1 MIRSAVLK
9 PGLRRSLFLIIP
21 FALLLGSGCQVART
35 TTRAPEYHPAKHAEW
50 SMREEIRT
58 SAARHIGTKYSY
70 AGTTPQ
76 TGFDCSGFT
85 SYVLGQVDIHL
96 PHQSGLQAQTGEA
109 TRVADLK
116 AGDLV
121 YFTRNGKV
129 FHVALVESNEP
140 DGITVIHSTSSR
152 GVIRENISQSSYW
165 KPKIAGGRN
174 VIQGNLTASR

>member
-116 AGDLV
+116 AAGLLDSRLPPGFEVPDPGLGLRGEGEDEELDLD
-121 YFTRNGKV
+121 GEDSPD
-129 FHVALVESNEP
+129 FHVDFMEDE
-140 DGITVIHSTSSR
+140 D
-152 GVIRENISQSSYW
+152 
-165 KPKIAGGRN
+165 KKDD
-174 VIQGNLTASR
+174 